1 MIQSTLSQASLLGLV
16 GLIISVG
23 TVCLAA
29 TYAIRPR
36 ESLLV
41 LMRPVS
47 LAAVF
52 GGLTSFTFGMTHV
65 LIFVSAQRPT
75 VGVWPALAGGA
86 AESFVALVVTFGC
99 LTISWLLIA
108 RGLRRGEVIEPPA
121 GGSDTRRDDT
131 IHA

>member
-47 LAAVF
+47 LAALF

-65 LIFVSAQRPT
+65 LIFLSAHGST
-75 VGVWPALAGGA
+75 EGVWPGVAGGA
-86 AESFVALVVTFGC
+86 AESCVALVVTFGC

-108 RGLRRGEVIEPPA
+108 LGLRRGDVIEPPPSPSGPA
-121 GGSDTRRDDT
+121 SRQD
-131 IHA
+131 A